1 MFLRGKK
8 LQISKKQKESE
19 YPRIICELQ
28 DKIEEEDDEVS
39 WSNDSQSNENIVQ
52 SEELIRQLKNS
63 SESNYS

>member
-19 YPRIICELQ
+19 QPRIICELQ

-63 SESNYS
+63 SESNNS